1 MAMAQ
6 EVSMMT
12 SHMKAYLMVGM
23 KPEMESVMINKNFN
37 SRVKKD
43 SLLRAP
49 NTKVLFHFQ
58 SMFNTPWYVFR
69 DSFVNLLITIME
81 E

>member
-23 KPEMESVMINKNFN
+23 KSEMESVMINKNFN
-37 SRVKKD
+37 
-43 SLLRAP
+43 
-49 NTKVLFHFQ
+49 
-58 SMFNTPWYVFR
+58 
-69 DSFVNLLITIME
+69 
-81 E
+81 